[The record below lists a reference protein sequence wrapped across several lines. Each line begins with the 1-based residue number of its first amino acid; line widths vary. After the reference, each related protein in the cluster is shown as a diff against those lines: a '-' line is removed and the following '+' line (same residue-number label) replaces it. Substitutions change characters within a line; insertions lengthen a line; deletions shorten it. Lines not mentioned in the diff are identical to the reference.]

1 MKVIR
6 TRGLIL
12 GIYQFFLFSFIGICL
27 IFLFFHAA
35 ILALPII
42 AFMWTFCG
50 FNFFTFIFGVEV
62 RRRFKIPFAVMNF
75 LLVLFILFL
84 CIIKSEDF
92 EIPKFIVPLCSG
104 LIGAFYLLLIVLFL
118 GNYFSPVARELKNV
132 FKPDPSLEIEKSD
145 CATKYPVLLVHG
157 TGFRDR
163 ILANYWSIIPYL
175 LREHGAKVYYS
186 RHDAWA
192 NIETSAAQIVSGLEK
207 ALADSG
213 AEKVNVIA
221 HSKGGID
228 VRYAISELGIK
239 DKVASF
245 TMISSPN
252 YGSKTIDRVYEVLG
266 EGIFKFAAV
275 FVDLWFRL
283 LGDKKPDFYGTTS
296 QFRFSYMKEFNMKY
310 PNDDSIYTQSFAG
323 IMKNPFSDFSMFM
336 LNFIVSLSEGKNDGL
351 VCEDS
356 AKWGNYRGTLEARSL
371 IGISHAHEVDAYR
384 TNPMLKEHPGLPAG
398 TKTIRDFYVGL
409 VKELKVKGL

>member
-1 MKVIR
+1 
-6 TRGLIL
+6 
-12 GIYQFFLFSFIGICL
+12 
-27 IFLFFHAA
+27 
-35 ILALPII
+35 
-42 AFMWTFCG
+42 
-50 FNFFTFIFGVEV
+50 
-62 RRRFKIPFAVMNF
+62 MNF

-213 AEKVNVIA
+213 AEKVNVVA
-221 HSKGGID
+221 HSKGGVD

-239 DKVASF
+239 DKIASF